1 MRQDVRG
8 RFIASSRGRRA
19 FRRARGSGKTPLAR
33 FSSRVAEPSRARS
46 RQGRMT
52 APCRSRSGSNDR
64 AGTHRRLLRLQE
76 LGQNLAHAPVRQLI
90 ARRQGFLE
98 RVADDLRAFARGW
111 GVSAGWPRPRVR
123 AGASERNDS
132 LTGGGG
138 GARRAGPRLPRHRSR
153 AYRVV
158 RDLARLRERVAPR
171 LHRRLRGSRSRHF
184 HTRATHSAVCRR
196 FGRERKSSK
205 TRDRGSG
212 ETAKAV
218 ITVNSTEAA
227 RSSAFF
233 FLSRKGLVFQI
244 GTAAVIFFF
253 AAPICRCRDA
263 GKRKFDGET
272 KTSVDRRSQNR
283 ALTDR
288 RSDEN
293 ENLSI
298 FSLKKYL
305 SKVTWK
311 ENRCQSQRA
320 GKETGLTPEPGF
332 MSPRFRPI
340 FGFHARYLETLEE
353 ILREGNKPPRHCSP
367 ARRRRRTRDERS
379 GPEPRAHS
387 KAPRRG
393 RARSLPS
400 RPARGTAAEAQKRDP
415 RGAGKKTRAC
425 VHPDAT
431 GAGRARWRR

>member
-1 MRQDVRG
+1 MGVTRRQDVRG

-19 FRRARGSGKTPLAR
+19 FRRARGSGKTPLAT
-33 FSSRVAEPSRARS
+33 FSSRVAEPSRVRS
-46 RQGRMT
+46 REARGSRLT

-171 LHRRLRGSRSRHF
+171 LHRRLRGPRSRHF

-196 FGRERKSSK
+196 FGRERRPPRRAIEAS
-205 TRDRGSG
+205 GSG
-212 ETAKAV
+212 EPAKAV

-227 RSSAFF
+227 PVERFF
-233 FLSRKGLVFQI
+233 SFLSRKGLVFQI
-244 GTAAVIFFF
+244 GTNDHTTAVIFLFYF
-253 AAPICRCRDA
+253 RRAPMQRCCEICRA
-263 GKRKFDGET
+263 T
-272 KTSVDRRSQNR
+272 KTSVEGPIQYQNR

-288 RSDEN
+288 RS
-293 ENLSI
+293 
-298 FSLKKYL
+298 
-305 SKVTWK
+305 
-311 ENRCQSQRA
+311 R
-320 GKETGLTPEPGF
+320 
-332 MSPRFRPI
+332 
-340 FGFHARYLETLEE
+340 
-353 ILREGNKPPRHCSP
+353 
-367 ARRRRRTRDERS
+367 
-379 GPEPRAHS
+379 
-387 KAPRRG
+387 
-393 RARSLPS
+393 
-400 RPARGTAAEAQKRDP
+400 
-415 RGAGKKTRAC
+415 
-425 VHPDAT
+425 
-431 GAGRARWRR
+431 

>member
-1 MRQDVRG
+1 MGVTRRQDVRG

-19 FRRARGSGKTPLAR
+19 FRRARGSGKTPLAT

-46 RQGRMT
+46 REARGSRLT

-64 AGTHRRLLRLQE
+64 AGTHRRLLCLQE

-171 LHRRLRGSRSRHF
+171 LHRRLRGPRSRHF

-196 FGRERKSSK
+196 FGRER
-205 TRDRGSG
+205 RPPRRAIEASG
-212 ETAKAV
+212 DETAKAV

-227 RSSAFF
+227 PVERFF
-233 FLSRKGLVFQI
+233 PFLSRKGRVPNRDERPHHRGDFF
-244 GTAAVIFFF
+244 IFLF
-253 AAPICRCRDA
+253 AAPRRRERCCEICRA
-263 GKRKFDGET
+263 T
-272 KTSVDRRSQNR
+272 KTSVEGRIQYKT

-288 RSDEN
+288 RS
-293 ENLSI
+293 
-298 FSLKKYL
+298 
-305 SKVTWK
+305 
-311 ENRCQSQRA
+311 R
-320 GKETGLTPEPGF
+320 
-332 MSPRFRPI
+332 
-340 FGFHARYLETLEE
+340 
-353 ILREGNKPPRHCSP
+353 
-367 ARRRRRTRDERS
+367 
-379 GPEPRAHS
+379 
-387 KAPRRG
+387 
-393 RARSLPS
+393 
-400 RPARGTAAEAQKRDP
+400 
-415 RGAGKKTRAC
+415 
-425 VHPDAT
+425 
-431 GAGRARWRR
+431 